1 MPPRELRTI
10 LINELG
16 ISSFPEDVQGEIL
29 AKVGEFVLREL
40 TAVIFNK
47 LSTASREEFEKLSAE
62 GDDALVGEFLHE
74 QIPDFGALLTAE
86 VKKALELY
94 KETGGKLEGRG

>member
-16 ISSFPEDVQGEIL
+16 IMSFPEDIQGEIL

-40 TAVIFNK
+40 TTVILSK
-47 LSTASREEFEKLSAE
+47 LSTVSREEFEKLSAD

-74 QIPDFGALLTAE
+74 QIPDFNTLLTLE

-94 KETGGKLEGRG
+94 KETGGKFEERA

>member
-16 ISSFPEDVQGEIL
+16 ITSFPEDIQGEIL

-40 TAVIFNK
+40 TTVILSK
-47 LSTASREEFEKLSAE
+47 LSTVSREEFEKLSAD
-62 GDDALVGEFLHE
+62 GDDTLVGEFLHE
-74 QIPDFGALLTAE
+74 QIPDFNALLTAE